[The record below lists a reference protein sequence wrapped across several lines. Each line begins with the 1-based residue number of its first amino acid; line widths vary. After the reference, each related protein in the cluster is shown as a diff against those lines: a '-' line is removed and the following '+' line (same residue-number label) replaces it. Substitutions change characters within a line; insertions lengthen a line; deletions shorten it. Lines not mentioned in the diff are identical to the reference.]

1 MFIIY
6 FLLWVILNERLTA
19 EIAILGAVI
28 SMALYLFTVKFMDYS
43 PKREWAA
50 IRKIPRALKYVF
62 FLIKEIVLSNFHV
75 IHFIL
80 SPRYEVEPQLVYFK
94 TKLTNEIDRVV
105 LANSITLTPG
115 TITVSAE
122 KNLMCVHCLDKSL
135 SEGLENST
143 FEQKLLD
150 LEAMDKSRK
159 DKEATDK

>member
-6 FLLWVILNERLTA
+6 FLLWVVLNERLTV
-19 EIAILGAVI
+19 EIAIFGAVI
-28 SMALYLFTVKFMDYS
+28 STVLYLFTIKFMDYS

-50 IRKIPRALKYVF
+50 IRKIPRALKYAF
-62 FLIKEIVLSNFHV
+62 FLLKEIVLSNFNV
-75 IHFIL
+75 IRLIL

-122 KNLMCVHCLDKSL
+122 ENLMCVHCLDKTL
-135 SEGLENST
+135 SEGLENSD
-143 FEQKLLD
+143 FEQKLLE
-150 LEAMDKSRK
+150 LEAMDKQPK
-159 DKEATDK
+159 CKEENGK

>member
-62 FLIKEIVLSNFHV
+62 FLLKEIVLSNFNV
-75 IHFIL
+75 MRFIL

-94 TKLTNEIDRVV
+94 TKLTNEIDRAV

-122 KNLMCVHCLDKSL
+122 ENLMCVHCLDKSL
-135 SEGLENST
+135 GEGLENSD
-143 FEQKLLD
+143 FEQKLLE
-150 LEAMDKSRK
+150 LEAMDKRCS